1 MCHTHYKLDNLL
13 YMDSEKQDRYLTPIA
28 LVIGAIII
36 GGALYFGHG
45 GTGGTVAIKPAG
57 SQQAPSA
64 KTVNANNVAIAGNPY
79 IGNKNAPAVLI
90 EWFDY
95 QCPFCK
101 LFETNTMPEL
111 YTNYVKTGKLKI
123 VFKDFAFLGP
133 DSQTAAVFARAV
145 WATYPDKFYQWY
157 RAIYSAQDGENTGF
171 GNLSS
176 IITMTKKIP
185 GMNTDKI
192 IATMNKNKSIYT
204 AAVAADR
211 SEGQKLGVNGTP
223 SMIIGTHLIVGAQPY
238 SAFSSLINAEIKAK
252 K

>member
-1 MCHTHYKLDNLL
+1 MN
-13 YMDSEKQDRYLTPIA
+13 SEKQDRYLTPIA
-28 LVIGAIII
+28 LVVGAIII

-45 GTGGTVAIKPAG
+45 AVNGTKVKQPTGQ
-57 SQQAPSA
+57 QQAQA
-64 KTVNANNVAIAGNPY
+64 AQVVNIKDVKIAGDPY

-111 YTNYVKTGKLKI
+111 YTNYIKTGKLKI

-133 DSQTAAVFARAV
+133 DSQTAAIFARAV
-145 WATYPDKFYQWY
+145 WATYPNKFYQWY
-157 RAIYSAQDGENTGF
+157 RAMYSAQDGENTGF
-171 GNLSS
+171 GDLKS
-176 IITMTKKIP
+176 IIAMTKKIP
-185 GMNTDKI
+185 GMDTDKI
-192 IATMNKNKSIYT
+192 VAVMNKNKST
-204 AAVAADR
+204 FETEVNTDL
-211 SEGQKLGVNGTP
+211 SEGQKMGVNGTP

-238 SAFSSLINAEIKAK
+238 SAFSPLINAEINAK

>member
-1 MCHTHYKLDNLL
+1 MN
-13 YMDSEKQDRYLTPIA
+13 SEKQDRYLTPIA
-28 LVIGAIII
+28 LVVGAIII
-36 GGALYFGHG
+36 GGALYFGHA
-45 GTGGTVAIKPAG
+45 GTSITAVKQPTG

-64 KTVNANNVAIAGNPY
+64 QAQQVPSTQTVNAHDVAIAGDPY

-133 DSQTAAVFARAV
+133 DSQTAAMFARAV

-157 RAIYSAQDGENTGF
+157 RAMYSAQDGENTGF
-171 GNLSS
+171 GDLPS
-176 IITMTKKIP
+176 IIKMTKKIP
-185 GMNTDKI
+185 GIDTDKI
-192 IATMNKNKSIYT
+192 VTVMNKNKT
-204 AAVAADR
+204 AFKAQVAADR
-211 SEGQKLGVNGTP
+211 SEGQKMGVNGTP

-238 SAFSSLINAEIKAK
+238 SVFSPLIDAEINAK

>member
-1 MCHTHYKLDNLL
+1 MN
-13 YMDSEKQDRYLTPIA
+13 SEKQDRYLTPIA
-28 LVIGAIII
+28 LVAGAIII
-36 GGALYFGHG
+36 GGALYFGHSGAG
-45 GTGGTVAIKPAG
+45 GTAAKQPA
-57 SQQAPSA
+57 SPQQAPSA
-64 KTVNANNVAIAGNPY
+64 QAVNANDVKIAGSPY

-123 VFKDFAFLGP
+123 VFKDFAFLGS

-145 WATYPDKFYQWY
+145 WATYPDKFYVWY
-157 RAIYSAQDGENTGF
+157 RAMFSAQDGENTGF
-171 GNLSS
+171 GDLNS
-176 IITMTKKIP
+176 IVAMTRKIP

-192 IATMNKNKSIYT
+192 IATMNKNKSVFE
-204 AAVAADR
+204 ADVASDR
-211 SEGQKLGVNGTP
+211 AQGQKLGIQGTP
-223 SMIIGTHLIVGAQPY
+223 SVVIGTQLIVGAQPY
-238 SAFSSLINAEIKAK
+238 SKFSKIIDAEITAK